1 MKLPAWVS
9 SPKWLGIA
17 RVWGS
22 VREVADEG
30 PQDRITVGPTTVEE
44 VWMLLWAT
52 KREAGKESG
61 SENGR
66 DTSVLNFRKLTH

>member
-1 MKLPAWVS
+1 M
-9 SPKWLGIA
+9 
-17 RVWGS
+17 RVL
-22 VREVADEG
+22 R
-30 PQDRITVGPTTVEE
+30 DRITVGPTTAEE